1 MKEAEVRAFLAGY
14 GAAWDSIDIDA
25 IVAHYA
31 LPQIVVAQGR
41 TTFIETEDEVRA
53 GVETLSALYD
63 DHGVATV
70 TLEVESV
77 TPLPDA
83 AALALVR
90 WRLVDEAGKELLSY
104 PASYTIVEDDDG
116 VQAIVA
122 VDGDGEADA
131 LAGAGWVKA

>member
-1 MKEAEVRAFLAGY
+1 MKEADVRTFLAGY
-14 GAAWDSIDIDA
+14 AEAWDSIDIDA

-31 LPQIVVAQGR
+31 LPQIIVAGGR

-53 GVETLSALYD
+53 GVETLCGLYD

-70 TLEVESV
+70 TLDVDSV

-83 AALALVR
+83 AALAVVR
-90 WRLVDEAGKELLSY
+90 WRLTGEDGAELLSY

-116 VQAIVA
+116 VLAIVA
-122 VDGDGEADA
+122 VDGDGQVDA
-131 LAGAGWVKA
+131 FAGAGWA

>member
-1 MKEAEVRAFLAGY
+1 MKETEVRAFLAGY
-14 GAAWDSIDIDA
+14 AAAWDSIDIDA

-31 LPQIVVAQGR
+31 LPQIVVAAGR

-63 DHGVATV
+63 DKGVATV

-83 AALALVR
+83 AALAVVR
-90 WRLVDEAGKELLSY
+90 WRLAGEDGQEVLSY

-116 VQAIVA
+116 VLAIVA
-122 VDGDGEADA
+122 VDGDGQVDA
-131 LAGAGWVKA
+131 FAGAGWV